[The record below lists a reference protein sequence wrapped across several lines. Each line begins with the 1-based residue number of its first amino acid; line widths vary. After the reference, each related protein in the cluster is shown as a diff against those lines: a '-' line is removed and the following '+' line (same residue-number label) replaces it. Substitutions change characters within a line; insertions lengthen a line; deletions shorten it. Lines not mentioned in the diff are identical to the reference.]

1 MVKWAPCSCRE
12 LKVLLLPVHPS
23 LTHIYWSRLWSD
35 DDHLGHDDH
44 DNIGQQS
51 NVHTVAFEKL
61 KLCFFYVQCPLLS
74 LTHTQ
79 WSLRWSDDDRDDHKW
94 AIIWKKVFSSLT
106 LQTYQ
111 KYIQEVLEWL
121 SMTFL
126 ASFLKK
132 ETLVV
137 ENYCWNMIGMVMVL
151 MTMWSYTVLYCGV
164 WKNLKLCAK

>member
-1 MVKWAPCSCRE
+1 MKIKNSRWLWWSWQWWSTIQCSYCGVWKIE
-12 LKVLLLPVHPS
+12 TL
-23 LTHIYWSRLWSD
+23 
-35 DDHLGHDDH
+35 
-44 DNIGQQS
+44 
-51 NVHTVAFEKL
+51 F
-61 KLCFFYVQCPLLS
+61 FFYVQCPLLS

-137 ENYCWNMIGMVMVL
+137 ENYCWFWWQCDFILFCTVVFEKFKTLCKITLFNVQCSPLSLSHIY
-151 MTMWSYTVLYCGV
+151 WSYLWSSSSCSVMSGYH
-164 WKNLKLCAK
+164 W